1 MSTFQFVARQ
11 PNGTSIEGVLE
22 VATRRDGLTE
32 LARRSLIPIRL
43 QEVKESRRETVRV
56 STNSLATAYELLAD
70 LLESG
75 VPLLRSL
82 DALSEQCSDLRLATV
97 VGQLRARVADGSS
110 LAEAM
115 GGYPEIFPD
124 IVVSAVNAGE
134 EGGFLEQSLR
144 RLSHLFRK
152 QAELRSRVLGAM
164 AYPAFL
170 LIVGSVIVVA
180 MLVFFVPRF
189 EPLFARMRENG
200 SLPLPTIL
208 LLSFSDSLR
217 SLLPILA
224 VVGVALIPL
233 FRLLTASPGWRKWRD
248 RALIQAPGIGPI
260 VRSLAIS
267 RFCRLLGTLLSNGVS
282 VIKSLHIAKAAT
294 GNLVLIE
301 AISRA
306 AESVSA
312 GGTLAEP
319 LARSGQFPRDI
330 LEIVSVGEQA
340 NRLDSV
346 LLNVAERLELRTHR
360 QLDVAVKLLEP
371 LMMLLMAVLVGF
383 VVIALLLP
391 VFDGAG
397 GLS

>member
-11 PNGTSIEGVLE
+11 SNGTSIEGVLE
-22 VATRRDGLTE
+22 VATRRDGLAE

-82 DALSEQCSDLRLATV
+82 DALSEQCSDVRLATV

-124 IVVSAVNAGE
+124 IVISAVNAGE

-224 VVGVALIPL
+224 VVGVALIPV

-248 RALIQAPGIGPI
+248 RALIQAPVIGPI

-282 VIKSLHIAKAAT
+282 VMKSLQIAKTAT

-312 GGTLAEP
+312 GGTLSEP

-371 LMMLLMAVLVGF
+371 LMMMLMAVLVGF